1 MTNSA
6 SMELGYMDF
15 VGDFSVI
22 WTFSIINCSIWTI
35 LAGTNV
41 VHISEIGCIDYL
53 NPDVFKIQCA
63 RENTSPS
70 LRINEFS
77 RRPPF
82 SRVFLQKECWYVTRN
97 DSGSFYKFVSESN
110 V

>member
-41 VHISEIGCIDYL
+41 VHISEIGCTHDFGT
-53 NPDVFKIQCA
+53 V
-63 RENTSPS
+63 
-70 LRINEFS
+70 
-77 RRPPF
+77 
-82 SRVFLQKECWYVTRN
+82 
-97 DSGSFYKFVSESN
+97 SGTKLLLETHLYSGN
-110 V
+110 CN